1 MYRHTHTIN
10 LFLSVFI
17 PNCIFCLFIINKELL
32 YSAIRKDP
40 VVKYLAAEVAYLQL
54 CKWNYQFYAYIDCC
68 LLRFSFWSHNMN
80 NHVFSSENHVGL
92 SKLYFSPC
100 TCDMIQSFTG
110 TCKFFYTDF
119 FPHAVHQKDLFLD
132 EKAAYG
138 KNHVCGP
145 PSSFVS
151 EAGTELKLGRRLK
164 QGTQHSCTSVS

>member
-1 MYRHTHTIN
+1 MYKHTHTIN

-32 YSAIRKDP
+32 YFAICKDP
-40 VVKYLAAEVAYLQL
+40 VVKYLVAEVAYLHL
-54 CKWNYQFYAYIDCC
+54 CKWNYQFYAYIHCC

-119 FPHAVHQKDLFLD
+119 SLMQCTRRTCSWMKKLHMGRIMSVDPLALLCQKL
-132 EKAAYG
+132 
-138 KNHVCGP
+138 
-145 PSSFVS
+145 
-151 EAGTELKLGRRLK
+151 ELNWN
-164 QGTQHSCTSVS
+164 